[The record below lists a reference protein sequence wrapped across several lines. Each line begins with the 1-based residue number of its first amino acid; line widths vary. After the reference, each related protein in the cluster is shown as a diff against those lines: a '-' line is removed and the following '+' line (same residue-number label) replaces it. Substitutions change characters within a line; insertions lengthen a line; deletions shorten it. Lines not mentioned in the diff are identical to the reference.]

1 MLESNDSEANIAD
14 QHHEEAPF
22 QGATD
27 DYSAAAREAY
37 DTGDR
42 VLAMHLYLTAYEQG
56 CKRAPLPDMAAIA
69 ALREAWKVA
78 CELRERSIA
87 EYIYD
92 RLEPHLSSDETKVF
106 AHDLQSMALDKLSEF
121 GISRADL
128 EDMADMISEEIGG
141 NAHIARVTPVASV
154 TMPHGGAFGIGT
166 LASQD
171 SPKSTT
177 AETSAADEQAAA
189 SQTSEPASDES
200 CGGGAAGGQKE
211 PSVQPR
217 LTARPAGLA
226 DLVGFDSVIDDVRA
240 LGIGVKD
247 DEEYRL
253 LIDTLRAQHG
263 LDGLS
268 AAGSIVF
275 RTSSREDASM
285 LMAAV
290 AGELGLPTLRVQIQP
305 GPQGMPVLCVT
316 TAADRPA
323 RMNNNRLSLESPSVL
338 VLEDID
344 MWGAPLMEAASAADG
359 EGVMFASISRAA
371 REAFALIGSAVANP
385 DVYVLASVAGD
396 AFDQGYLFDAMEPMN
411 IVDIYLP
418 DEVERRLIWN
428 AIALEHPSVRQLD
441 LSRLTRLSRNLSR
454 FDIVAAGREA
464 VEEAYRLSL
473 KMRRYVPITQSMM
486 FEHIANFQPLD
497 SDEYR
502 LLEEAVA
509 TDFRKHLYELE
520 DLEALGHQAAS
531 GGEGEV

>member
-14 QHHEEAPF
+14 QHHEEGAL
-22 QGATD
+22 QGASA
-27 DYSAAAREAY
+27 DYSAAARQAY
-37 DTGDR
+37 ETGDR

-56 CKRAPLPDMAAIA
+56 CKCAPLPDMAAVA

-92 RLEPHLSSDETKVF
+92 KLEPHLSSDETKSY

-141 NAHIARVTPVASV
+141 SAHISRVTPVASV
-154 TMPHGGAFGIGT
+154 TMPQGVAFGAGRLPAHDAQDQGEAPEAPT
-166 LASQD
+166 SDEGSSASQEAD
-171 SPKSTT
+171 P
-177 AETSAADEQAAA
+177 SAADE
-189 SQTSEPASDES
+189 
-200 CGGGAAGGQKE
+200 GAVVGKQEK
-211 PSVQPR
+211 SSSQPR
-217 LTARPAGLA
+217 LTPHPGCLA
-226 DLVGFDSVIDDVRA
+226 DLIGFDSAVEEVRT

-263 LDGLS
+263 LDGPS

-344 MWGAPLMEAASAADG
+344 MWGMPLMEAASAVEG
-359 EGVMFASISRAA
+359 EGIMFASMSRAA
-371 REAFALIGSAVANP
+371 REAFALIGSAVGNP

-396 AFDQGYLFDAMEPMN
+396 AFDQGYLFDALEPMN

-418 DEVERRLIWN
+418 DEVERRSIWN
-428 AIALEHPSVRQLD
+428 AVALEHPSVRQLD
-441 LSRLTRLSRNLSR
+441 LARLTRYSRNLSR
-454 FDIVAAGREA
+454 FDIVTAGREA
-464 VEEAYRLSL
+464 VEDAYRLSL

-520 DLEALGHQAAS
+520 DLDASGRLAAS

>member
-1 MLESNDSEANIAD
+1 MLESNDNEANIAD
-14 QHHEEAPF
+14 QRHEEGVFP
-22 QGATD
+22 GASA
-27 DYSAAAREAY
+27 DYSAAARQAY

-92 RLEPHLSSDETKVF
+92 KLEPHLSSDEMKSY

-121 GISRADL
+121 GISQADL
-128 EDMADMISEEIGG
+128 EDMADMISEEIGAS
-141 NAHIARVTPVASV
+141 AHIARVTPVASV
-154 TMPHGGAFGIGT
+154 TMPQGVALGVGRLPEHDANEGE
-166 LASQD
+166 ASDAPAHDDQ
-171 SPKSTT
+171 S
-177 AETSAADEQAAA
+177 AA
-189 SQTSEPASDES
+189 SQEADSAASDAS
-200 CGGGAAGGQKE
+200 AVANKQQD

-217 LTARPAGLA
+217 LTPRPGCLA
-226 DLVGFDSVIDDVRA
+226 DLVGFDAAVEEVRA
-240 LGIGVKD
+240 LGIGVKN

-263 LDGLS
+263 LDGPS

-323 RMNNNRLSLESPSVL
+323 RMSNNRLSLESPSVL

-344 MWGAPLMEAASAADG
+344 MWGMPLMEAASAVDG
-359 EGVMFASISRAA
+359 EGIMFASMSRAA
-371 REAFALIGSAVANP
+371 REAFALIGSAVGNP
-385 DVYVLASVAGD
+385 DIYVLASVAGD

-418 DEVERRLIWN
+418 DELERRLIWN

-441 LSRLTRLSRNLSR
+441 LARLTRFSRNLSR

-464 VEEAYRLSL
+464 VEDAYRLSL
-473 KMRRYVPITQSMM
+473 KMRRYIPITQSMM

-509 TDFRKHLYELE
+509 TDFRKHLDELE
-520 DLEALGHQAAS
+520 DLDASGRMDAS